1 MSKRDQKILEG
12 AAYWCAYYRSNPA
25 RFVKDYLHVNL
36 KLFQKILI
44 TMMMVSSVFVFIA
57 TRGLGKTY
65 LSAIY
70 AVARCIQYPGTKVC
84 IASGTRGQA

>member
-70 AVARCIQYPGTKVC
+70 AVTRCILYPGTKVC